1 MGELVRLVPLKLVSD
16 NLLLN
21 CKASKQLRV
30 KGSFDICF
38 VSRIERRDCAKLHPW
53 QVFRV
58 SFTYSKTPHCEITFL
73 QSDEGSKRGAT
84 LVSEVPCKMAEC
96 LLTQNPSNWA
106 LIMDSET
113 MECRLPCKGLQSP
126 TGSYYRRGADKA
138 CHTYITHEFYSG
150 LGHKGIS
157 TASDM
162 ASKKAKSKAAAKRT
176 QRGSSN
182 VFSMFEQSQIQEFK
196 EAFSCI
202 DQDRDGIIKK
212 QDLKE
217 TYAQLGRKLNVKDEE
232 LEEMLAEGKGPINF
246 TVFLTLFGEKLNGTD
261 PEDTIVAAFKL
272 FDPNGTGFVNKDE
285 FRRLLMN
292 QADKFTAEEVDQAF
306 SVAPI
311 DVNGNIDYKSLCY
324 IITHGDEKEES

>member
-1 MGELVRLVPLKLVSD
+1 
-16 NLLLN
+16 
-21 CKASKQLRV
+21 
-30 KGSFDICF
+30 
-38 VSRIERRDCAKLHPW
+38 
-53 QVFRV
+53 
-58 SFTYSKTPHCEITFL
+58 
-73 QSDEGSKRGAT
+73 
-84 LVSEVPCKMAEC
+84 
-96 LLTQNPSNWA
+96 
-106 LIMDSET
+106 
-113 MECRLPCKGLQSP
+113 
-126 TGSYYRRGADKA
+126 
-138 CHTYITHEFYSG
+138 
-150 LGHKGIS
+150 
-157 TASDM
+157 M
-162 ASKKAKSKAAAKRT
+162 ASKKAAAKSKAAAKRS

-202 DQDRDGIIKK
+202 DQDRDGIIKL

-217 TYAQLGRKLNVKDEE
+217 TYAQLGKLNMKDEE
-232 LEEMLAEGKGPINF
+232 LQEMLAEGKGPINF

-311 DVNGNIDYKSLCY
+311 DVSGNIDYKSLCY

>member
-1 MGELVRLVPLKLVSD
+1 
-16 NLLLN
+16 
-21 CKASKQLRV
+21 Q
-30 KGSFDICF
+30 
-38 VSRIERRDCAKLHPW
+38 
-53 QVFRV
+53 
-58 SFTYSKTPHCEITFL
+58 
-73 QSDEGSKRGAT
+73 
-84 LVSEVPCKMAEC
+84 
-96 LLTQNPSNWA
+96 
-106 LIMDSET
+106 
-113 MECRLPCKGLQSP
+113 
-126 TGSYYRRGADKA
+126 
-138 CHTYITHEFYSG
+138 
-150 LGHKGIS
+150 
-157 TASDM
+157 
-162 ASKKAKSKAAAKRT
+162 ASKKAKGKAAAKRT

-217 TYAQLGRKLNVKDEE
+217 TYAQLGKLNVKDEE

-261 PEDTIVAAFKL
+261 PEDTILNAFKL
-272 FDPNGTGFVNKDE
+272 FDPDGTGFVNKDE

-292 QADKFTAEEVDQAF
+292 QADKFSPDEVDQAF

-311 DVNGNIDYKSLCY
+311 DATGNIDYKSLCY